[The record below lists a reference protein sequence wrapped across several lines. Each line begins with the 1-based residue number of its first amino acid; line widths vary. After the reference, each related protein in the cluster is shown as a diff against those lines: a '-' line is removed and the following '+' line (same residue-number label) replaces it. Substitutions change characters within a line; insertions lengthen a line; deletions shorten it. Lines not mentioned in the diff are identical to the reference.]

1 MPEWIAMP
9 DWIAT
14 MEWLEPKLVLLIA
27 LVGIVLWL
35 SNLGNSERG
44 REQKRL
50 VSSPRPLK
58 NPRR

>member
-27 LVGIVLWL
+27 LVAIVLGL
-35 SNLGNSERG
+35 SNLGNSRRG

-50 VSSPRPLK
+50 GSAPAAMK